1 MMDTQT
7 LINDLHTFAPSELQ
21 QLVLELSTKS
31 ETDKLSRKERELL
44 QELEETLNENGFVF
58 DLMLN

>member
-1 MMDTQT
+1 MDTQT